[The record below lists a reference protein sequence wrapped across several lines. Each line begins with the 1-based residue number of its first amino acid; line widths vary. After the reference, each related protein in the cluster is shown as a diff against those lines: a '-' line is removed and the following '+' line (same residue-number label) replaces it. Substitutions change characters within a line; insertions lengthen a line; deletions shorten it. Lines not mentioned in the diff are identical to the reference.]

1 MPPPAAAA
9 LPEAAP
15 PLGEDELPLP
25 WTPGAAG
32 EATEALEAAKIFGA
46 LSQATGSMP
55 AYLSEKS
62 TPYVPPP
69 EAPRRQ
75 APVVDERPTDTRPI
89 PVRTK
94 TRDTLVGYDK
104 DISAALKAAEVKAR
118 ERELANANAKRKPVK
133 KPAKVVSFTLP
144 HIPERYRFWLMLAV
158 VALACGLGFG
168 VVWLILGATGA

>member
-1 MPPPAAAA
+1 
-9 LPEAAP
+9 
-15 PLGEDELPLP
+15 
-25 WTPGAAG
+25 
-32 EATEALEAAKIFGA
+32 
-46 LSQATGSMP
+46 
-55 AYLSEKS
+55 
-62 TPYVPPP
+62 P

-118 ERELANANAKRKPVK
+118 ERELADAKRKNPK
-133 KPAKVVSFTLP
+133 QPAKAASLWPVSP
-144 HIPERYRFWLMLAV
+144 RYRFWLMLAV

-168 VVWLILGATGA
+168 AMWIILGADGA